1 MNDSNIG
8 PHRANGIF
16 DHEDPLEC
24 GKFYLCDKGTAHEM
38 PCVSTLVFDVT
49 IGSCVRPEEASP
61 EARVCNTGDQE
72 NGGLKTIEGKPL
84 LVGFIYILDSSNSSL
99 FRF

>member
-1 MNDSNIG
+1 MDQQTKVSKNDSNIG
-8 PHRANGIF
+8 SHRANGIF
-16 DHEDPLEC
+16 DHEDPNEC

-38 PCVSTLVFDVT
+38 PCVSTLVFDVS

-72 NGGLKTIEGKPL
+72 NGGLKTIEG
-84 LVGFIYILDSSNSSL
+84 
-99 FRF
+99 